1 MNTLDIES
9 AAQAHEDRALEAHLA
24 AQDAACDRAERLWDA
39 VTDADYRA
47 AFEDD
52 CCTEGSEA
60 ESKLLAAV
68 EKRLNGS
75 PVRKALMAFGGAG
88 LAAFGGAL

>member
-1 MNTLDIES
+1 MRTRNIES
-9 AAQAHEDRALEAHLA
+9 AAQAHEDRALAAHLD
-24 AQDAACDRAERLWDA
+24 AQDAESDRAERLWDA

-68 EKRLNGS
+68 ERRLNG
-75 PVRKALMAFGGAG
+75 PVRSALMAFGAAGA
-88 LAAFGGAL
+88 AAFGGAL